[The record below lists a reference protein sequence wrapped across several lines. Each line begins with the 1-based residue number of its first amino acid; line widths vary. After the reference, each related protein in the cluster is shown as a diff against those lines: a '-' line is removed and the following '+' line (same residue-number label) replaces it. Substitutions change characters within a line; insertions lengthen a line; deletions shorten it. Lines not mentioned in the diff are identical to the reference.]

1 MSFTHTAPHA
11 WVDRCS
17 RTTSTAACGHNPASP
32 VTTVASSPHST
43 RIFTAAT
50 HAKLLCFFAVAAA
63 PVGEQCQ
70 IARPP
75 PPLVTTTTC
84 KDLAIV
90 IYDITC
96 SREGT
101 ISQASIFLFSSRTS
115 TSSRAEIQS
124 TLKKEGGSFLSPSNT
139 GNNFLSDSLNV
150 QVEKLVDIG
159 VSTVDGPYVG
169 MMKSM
174 LKA

>member
-1 MSFTHTAPHA
+1 MRNYCAFLL
-11 WVDRCS
+11 
-17 RTTSTAACGHNPASP
+17 SP
-32 VTTVASSPHST
+32 
-43 RIFTAAT
+43 
-50 HAKLLCFFAVAAA
+50 

-101 ISQASIFLFSSRTS
+101 ISQASIILFSSRTS

-124 TLKKEGGSFLSPSNT
+124 TLKKDGGSFLSPSNT

-159 VSTVDGPYVG
+159 VSTVDGLYVG
-169 MMKSM
+169 TMKSM
-174 LKA
+174 LKAWMGETICKVDHFFIFSLPKSWTSFILGPSSRPRRPL

>member
-32 VTTVASSPHST
+32 VTTVASRRRHIRREYLRRRRMRNYCAFLPSP
-43 RIFTAAT
+43 
-50 HAKLLCFFAVAAA
+50 

-101 ISQASIFLFSSRTS
+101 ISQASIILFSSRTS
-115 TSSRAEIQS
+115 TSSRAEMQS
-124 TLKKEGGSFLSPSNT
+124 TLKKEVGSFLSPSNT

-150 QVEKLVDIG
+150 QVEKLVEIG
-159 VSTVDGPYVG
+159 VSTVVG
-169 MMKSM
+169 MMKSL